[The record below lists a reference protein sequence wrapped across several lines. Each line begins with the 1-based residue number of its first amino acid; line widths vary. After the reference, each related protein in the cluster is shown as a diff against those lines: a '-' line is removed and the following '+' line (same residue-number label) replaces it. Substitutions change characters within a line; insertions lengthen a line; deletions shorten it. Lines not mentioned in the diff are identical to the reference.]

1 MVHLSSTNKEEA
13 KMARNYKDY
22 QYFANRPDV
31 VKVWEDLETYH
42 DFCRFE
48 LREFNPAELYRKE
61 APNYG
66 AYLSAKRPRRPYQG
80 KNPRWDNNGR
90 RNG

>member
-1 MVHLSSTNKEEA
+1 MA
-13 KMARNYKDY
+13 KNYKDID
-22 QYFANRPDV
+22 YFANRPDV
-31 VKVWEDLETYH
+31 VKVWDDLAAYH

-61 APNYG
+61 APNYS

-80 KNPRWDNNGR
+80 KTPRWDNNGR